1 VQIVSYTHI
10 LLFLLTA
17 PVGKSVNGLLMVQ
30 ALRPDRLTSM
40 ARIFVEKV
48 LGSSFAHAADKELNL
63 AEIVESEVRYLHFC

>member
-1 VQIVSYTHI
+1 
-10 LLFLLTA
+10 
-17 PVGKSVNGLLMVQ
+17 
-30 ALRPDRLTSM
+30 M